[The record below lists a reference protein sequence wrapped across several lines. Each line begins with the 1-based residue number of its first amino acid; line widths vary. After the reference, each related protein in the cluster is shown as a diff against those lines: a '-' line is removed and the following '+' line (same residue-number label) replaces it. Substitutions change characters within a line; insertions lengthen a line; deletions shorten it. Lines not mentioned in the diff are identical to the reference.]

1 MVWYRV
7 KHDGFY
13 FLKKALFS
21 EKCKNAQFFPVWLCR
36 QRKIFLFFG
45 KAMLQWIQEVSMS
58 LDPQVEK
65 KINTVFEQALAAG
78 RRTLYEFEVY
88 EILKALGLQVPNY
101 LYIRDPAALTETALA
116 PFLPRAVL
124 KIVSPDIAHKSK
136 LGGVKVID
144 TEDPL
149 YVRFVME
156 VMRQEVLSHF
166 LKSPQPQI
174 DGFLIAELIP
184 FSQALGNEVLIG
196 IKEDI
201 AFGPTVTLTKGGD
214 DAEFF
219 AKYYDAPN
227 LALAPLSREEAYEV
241 THSLKIRHKFPAEIQ
256 QDYCSKMGEALY
268 AISRL
273 AYAYSFSREPKP
285 AFHLLQMD
293 VNPFVFSKAQGHPF
307 VAVDGFAQFMPAEE
321 RDICSTCKDRSS
333 LKAFFE
339 PSGIA
344 VAGVSSDPSKYN
356 MARIIV
362 GLLTDLGRNDVYCLN
377 PKGGSTEIAGKTF
390 TLYPTIQDIPVKC
403 SLYVFAAPAQRTL
416 EFLETVP
423 DGAAVILISGI
434 PSEIHFSDFAAIVAQ
449 HSQRGLRIIGPNCM
463 GVFFAPDST
472 RKGVNT
478 LFLGDER
485 LPIRWTEYSNVAL
498 FTQSGA
504 MGITAVE
511 RAPYWPIYR
520 TIVSFGNKVDV
531 NIPDLVGYFSEE
543 QSISV
548 MAMYL
553 EGLGPGEGRAFFEAA
568 RKSTKPI
575 IVYKAGRTEAGAKA
589 AASHTA
595 SMSGDYEIFQAA
607 CSQAGIILIDELPD
621 FYNAVKAFSMLATRR
636 PGGLRVGGVV
646 NAGLDATMGADLLGS
661 LKPAVYTAETNQ
673 ALEKLN
679 VHGLLNVGASFLDVT
694 PMTDDKLFADI
705 VEAVLADPQV
715 DCAFV
720 AIVPHVETL
729 KTTEALCRQPDA
741 LGPRLV
747 QAACKHRKPL
757 VLSVNA
763 GSRYQGLVR
772 VLEEGGIP
780 VYQDI
785 RSAMRALDTFCSYWK

>member
-1 MVWYRV
+1 
-7 KHDGFY
+7 
-13 FLKKALFS
+13 
-21 EKCKNAQFFPVWLCR
+21 
-36 QRKIFLFFG
+36 
-45 KAMLQWIQEVSMS
+45 MS
-58 LDPQVEK
+58 LDPEVEQQ
-65 KINTVFEQALAAG
+65 INSVFEKALAAG

-88 EILKALGLQVPNY
+88 EILQALGLTVPQ
-101 LYIRDPAALTETALA
+101 YIFIKDPKQLTEDQLS

-124 KIVSPDIAHKSK
+124 KIVSADIAHKSK
-136 LGGVKVID
+136 LGGVKIID
-144 TEDPL
+144 VEDPL

-156 VMRQEVLSHF
+156 VMRQEVCSHF
-166 LKSPQPQI
+166 SETEQPRI
-174 DGFLIAELIP
+174 DGFILAQLVP

-219 AKYYDAPN
+219 AKYYDPPN
-227 LALAPLSREEAYEV
+227 LALAPLTREEAYRV
-241 THSLKIRHKFPAEIQ
+241 THNLKIRHKFAPELQ
-256 QDYCSKMGEALY
+256 EDYCNKMGEALY
-268 AISRL
+268 AISQL
-273 AYAYSFSREPKP
+273 AYEYSFSRDPKP

-293 VNPFVFSKAQGHPF
+293 VNPFVFSKATGHPF
-307 VAVDGFAQFMPAEE
+307 VAVDGFAQFMPSDE
-321 RDICSTCKDRSS
+321 RDIHSTWKDPSS
-333 LKAFFE
+333 LRAFFE

-344 VAGVSSDPSKYN
+344 VAGVSSDATKYN

-362 GLLTDLGRNDVYCLN
+362 GLLTELGREDLYCLN

-390 TLYPTIQDIPVKC
+390 PLYPTIQDIPVKC
-403 SLYVFAAPAQRTL
+403 SLYVFAAPAQRTV

-434 PSEIHFSDFAAIVAQ
+434 PTEIHFNDFAAIVAK

-463 GVFFAPDST
+463 GVFFAPDKK

-531 NIPDLVGYFSEE
+531 NVPDLVSYFSKEE
-543 QSISV
+543 HIAV

-553 EGLGPGEGRAFFEAA
+553 EGLGPGEGRAFFETA
-568 RKSTKPI
+568 RNSAKPL

-607 CSQAGIILIDELPD
+607 CMQAGILLIDELPD
-621 FYNAVKAFSMLATRR
+621 FYNAVKAFSMLDRWR
-636 PGGLRVGGVV
+636 PRGLRVGGVV

-661 LKPAVYTAETNQ
+661 LKPALYRAETNE

-679 VHGLLNVGASFLDVT
+679 EHGLLNVGASFLDVT
-694 PMTDDKLFADI
+694 PMTGDRLFADI
-705 VEAVLADPQV
+705 VDTMLTDPQV

-729 KTTEALCRQPDA
+729 KTTEDICREADA
-741 LGPRLV
+741 LGPLLV
-747 QAACKHRKPL
+747 QVAAKHKKPL

-772 VLEEGGIP
+772 VLEEGGLP

-785 RSAMRALDTFCSYWK
+785 RSAMRALDTFCSYWVNKTE

>member
-1 MVWYRV
+1 M
-7 KHDGFY
+7 
-13 FLKKALFS
+13 
-21 EKCKNAQFFPVWLCR
+21 N
-36 QRKIFLFFG
+36 
-45 KAMLQWIQEVSMS
+45 
-58 LDPQVEK
+58 LDPQIEQN
-65 KINTVFEQALAAG
+65 INKVFAGALAAG
-78 RRTLYEFEVY
+78 RRTLYEYEVY
-88 EILKALGLQVPNY
+88 EILKALGLQVPRY
-101 LYIRDPAALTETALA
+101 LHITDPITLTEDQLG

-136 LGGVKVID
+136 LGGVKIID
-144 TEDPL
+144 VEDPL

-156 VMRQEVLSHF
+156 VMHTEVLSHF
-166 LKSPQPQI
+166 SETEKPRI
-174 DGFLIAELIP
+174 EGFLLAELIP

-196 IKEDI
+196 VKEDI

-219 AKYYDAPN
+219 AKYYDPPN
-227 LALAPLSREEAYEV
+227 LALAPLSKDEAYAI
-241 THSLKIRHKFPAEIQ
+241 THNLKIRHKFSPEIQ
-256 QDYCSKMGEALY
+256 ASYCNKMGDALY
-268 AISRL
+268 AISQL
-273 AYAYSFSREPKP
+273 AYEYSFSREPKP

-293 VNPFVFSKAQGHPF
+293 VNPFVFSKTTGHPF
-307 VAVDGFAQFMPAEE
+307 VAVDGFAQFMPSEE
-321 RDICSTCKDRSS
+321 RNISTTWKKRDS

-344 VAGVSSDPSKYN
+344 VAGVSSDATKYN

-362 GLLTDLGRNDVYCLN
+362 GLLTELGREDVYCLN

-390 TLYPTIQDIPVKC
+390 PLYPTIQDIPVKC
-403 SLYVFAAPAQRTL
+403 SLYVFAAPAQRTV

-423 DGAAVILISGI
+423 DGSAVILISGI
-434 PSEIHFSDFAAIVAQ
+434 PSEIHFTDFAAIVAQ

-463 GVFFAPDST
+463 GVFFAPDKN

-485 LPIRWTEYSNVAL
+485 LPIRWTEHSNVAL

-531 NIPDLVGYFSEE
+531 NVPDLVGYFCEE
-543 QSISV
+543 PRISV

-568 RKSTKPI
+568 KNSSKPL

-621 FYNAVKAFSMLATRR
+621 FYNAVKAFSMLDSHR
-636 PGGLRVGGVV
+636 PQGLRVGGVV
-646 NAGLDATMGADLLGS
+646 NAGLDATMGADLLGN
-661 LKPAVYTAETNQ
+661 LKPAVYTTETNQ
-673 ALEKLN
+673 TLQKLN
-679 VHGLLNVGASFLDVT
+679 IHGLLNVGASFLDVT
-694 PMTDDKLFADI
+694 PMTDDRLFADI
-705 VEAVLADPQV
+705 VDAMLSDPQV

-729 KTTEALCRQPDA
+729 KTTEELCREADA
-741 LGPRLV
+741 LGPLLV
-747 QAACKHRKPL
+747 KTAVKHKKPL
-757 VLSVNA
+757 VISVNA
-763 GSRYQGLVR
+763 GSRYQGLVQ

-780 VYQDI
+780 VYPDI
-785 RSAMRALDTFCSYWK
+785 RSAMRALDTFCSYWARNK

>member
-1 MVWYRV
+1 
-7 KHDGFY
+7 
-13 FLKKALFS
+13 
-21 EKCKNAQFFPVWLCR
+21 
-36 QRKIFLFFG
+36 
-45 KAMLQWIQEVSMS
+45 MS
-58 LDPQVEK
+58 LDPQIERR
-65 KINTVFEQALAAG
+65 INRVFEKASATG

-88 EILKALGLQVPNY
+88 EILQALGLQVPNY
-101 LYIRDPAALTETALA
+101 LYITKPTTLTEDQLA

-124 KIVSPDIAHKSK
+124 KIVSADIVHKSK
-136 LGGVKVID
+136 LGGVKIID
-144 TEDPL
+144 AEDPL

-156 VMRQEVLSHF
+156 VMQQEVCSHF
-166 LKSPQPQI
+166 PEDKQPNI
-174 DGFLIAELIP
+174 EGFLLAQLIP

-219 AKYYDAPN
+219 AKYYDPPN
-227 LALAPLSREEAYEV
+227 LALAPLSREDAYTV
-241 THSLKIRHKFPAEIQ
+241 THSLKIRHKFTLEFQ
-256 QDYCSKMGEALY
+256 EDYCNKMGEALY
-268 AISRL
+268 AISQL
-273 AYAYSFSREPKP
+273 AYEYSFSREPKP
-285 AFHLLQMD
+285 SYHLLQMD
-293 VNPFVFSKAQGHPF
+293 VNPFVFSKAKGHPF
-307 VAVDGFAQFMPAEE
+307 VAVDGFAQFMPSEE
-321 RDICSTCKDRSS
+321 RDICSTCKDPSS

-339 PSGIA
+339 PQGIA
-344 VAGVSSDPSKYN
+344 VAGVSSDASKYN

-362 GLLTDLGRNDVYCLN
+362 GLLTELGRNDIYCLN
-377 PKGGSTEIAGKTF
+377 PKGGSTDIAGKTYH
-390 TLYPTIQDIPVKC
+390 LYKTIADIPVRC
-403 SLYVFAAPAQRTL
+403 SLYVFAAPAARTV

-423 DGAAVILISGI
+423 DESAVILISGI
-434 PSEIHFSDFAAIVAQ
+434 PTDIHFQDFAAIVAQ

-463 GVFFAPDST
+463 GVFFAPDQK
-472 RKGVNT
+472 RRGVNT
-478 LFLGDER
+478 LFLGDDR
-485 LPIRWTEYSNVAL
+485 LPIRWTEHSNVAL

-531 NIPDLVGYFSEE
+531 NVPDLVGYFNEE
-543 QSISV
+543 TSISV

-553 EGLGPGEGRAFFEAA
+553 EGLGPGEGRAFFEVAKRA
-568 RKSTKPI
+568 TKPL

-595 SMSGDYEIFQAA
+595 SMSGNYEVFQAA
-607 CSQAGIILIDELPD
+607 CSQAGILLIDELPD
-621 FYNAVKAFSMLATRR
+621 FYNAVKAFSMLDRWR
-636 PGGLRVGGVV
+636 PKGLQVGGVV
-646 NAGLDATMGADLLGS
+646 NAGLDATMGADLLGN
-661 LKPAVYTAETNQ
+661 LKGAVYTAETNQ

-679 VHGLLNVGASFLDVT
+679 EHGLLNVGASFLDVT
-694 PMTDDKLFADI
+694 PMTDDRLFAKI
-705 VEAVLADPQV
+705 VDAILADPQV

-729 KTTEALCRQPDA
+729 KTTEELCRDPDA
-741 LGPRLV
+741 LGPLLV
-747 QAACKHRKPL
+747 QVAAKHKKPL

-772 VLEEGGIP
+772 VLEEGGLP

-785 RSAMRALDTFCSYWK
+785 RSAMRALDSFCSYWARNI